1 MNKDILHLCKGIL
14 LKHNRNEFES
24 VLVRCMNL
32 EPIIQS
38 EVSQKNKNKY
48 HVLMINAYIWN
59 LGSGASGK
67 ELACLCRGHKRCGFN
82 PWVRKVPW
90 RRA

>member
-1 MNKDILHLCKGIL
+1 MNTDILHLCKGRL

-38 EVSQKNKNKY
+38 EVSQKNGTDF
-48 HVLMINAYIWN
+48 VE
-59 LGSGASGK
+59 K
-67 ELACLCRGHKRCGFN
+67 EWRLRHREQTCGHNRR
-82 PWVRKVPW
+82 RKW
-90 RRA
+90 DELRK